1 MIYKLLVGACAFDR
15 KTPAKWPTWAPP
27 GSVVE
32 LDEAGLDAVEHVWN
46 DTRSHA
52 RTVYQPVVI
61 DGDSAGRKVRAYGTD
76 LVELSALEVLALQA
90 KEDE

>member
-27 GSVVE
+27 GSIVE
-32 LDEAGLDAVEHVWN
+32 LDDAALAALEHVWSGN
-46 DTRSHA
+46 HA